1 MAIEAQ
7 AYARAGFL
15 GNPSDGYFGKT
26 ISIALG
32 NFSAHVSLEQTDEL
46 QIESSGPD
54 NNSYK
59 DIDELVAQVAL
70 YGYYGAERL
79 IKAAIK
85 KFHEHCA
92 SKGIKL
98 ENKNFTIRFRSSIP
112 RQVGLGGSSA
122 IVTATMRVLM
132 EFYDVD
138 IPLEILPNLTLDA
151 EKGEL
156 GINAGLQ
163 DRVVQAYEGCVYMDF
178 NRAIMEE
185 KSIGIYE
192 RLDAGLVPPLFLV
205 YRTKLGKVSGA
216 ALNPISVGFEKGD
229 TFVLDTLGRLAAVA
243 EEGKQAL
250 LDENP
255 DCLFNLMNEN
265 FDLRSRI
272 MPISDGNREMIDTA
286 RNLGASA
293 KFAGSGGTI
302 IGMYK
307 SDDMLAGLT
316 AAFDRIGAKVI
327 EPIVAKGDAT

>member
-32 NFSAHVSLEQTDEL
+32 NFSARVSLEQTDEL
-46 QIESSGPD
+46 RIEASGPD
-54 NNSYK
+54 TNSYK
-59 DIDELVAQVAL
+59 SIDDLVKQVNL

-132 EFYDVD
+132 KFHGVD
-138 IPLEILPNLTLDA
+138 IPLELLPSLTLDA

-163 DRVVQAYEGCVYMDF
+163 DRVIQAYEGCMYMDF
-178 NRAIMEE
+178 NREVMEG
-185 KSIGIYE
+185 KNIGIYE
-192 RLDAGLVPPLFLV
+192 RLDAGLLPPVFV
-205 YRTKLGKVSGA
+205 AYRTKLGKVSGH
-216 ALNPISVGFEKGD
+216 ALNTISVGFERGD
-229 TFVLDTLGRLAAVA
+229 KFVLDTLGRIAEIA

-250 LDENP
+250 LDKDP
-255 DCLFNLMNEN
+255 DRVFELMNEN

-286 RNLGASA
+286 RRLGASA

-307 SDDMLAGLT
+307 SDDVLAELK
-316 AAFDRIGAKVI
+316 AAFDKIDAKVI
-327 EPIVAKGDAT
+327 KPVVAEGDAT